1 MNDHLRDWLA
11 TATNDRRR
19 DVAAAAKTTVGHLWQ
34 LAGGHRKASAELAER
49 LQDASGGEITIAGLR
64 PDLIPFA
71 RKALQ
76 VARPAITGTDE
87 ANSA

>member
-11 TATNDRRR
+11 NATNVRRQ

-49 LQDASGGEITIAGLR
+49 LQDASAGEITIAGLR
-64 PDLIPFA
+64 PDLVDLA
-71 RKALQ
+71 HKVLRGA
-76 VARPAITGTDE
+76 A
-87 ANSA
+87 